1 MIVSWFDQTLISN
14 NAAAATTS
22 IEIVPVILNYR
33 HIQQTAQEKIVET
46 NRTKR
51 MFTTKETI
59 LRRNFEKLLLISN
72 ELEFVQ
78 TSSIKQAA
86 IAFQ

>member
-33 HIQQTAQEKIVET
+33 HIQQTAQEK
-46 NRTKR
+46 NRGNKSNKTDVYNKR
-51 MFTTKETI
+51 DNFKEEFRKITI
-59 LRRNFEKLLLISN
+59 NLK
-72 ELEFVQ
+72 
-78 TSSIKQAA
+78 
-86 IAFQ
+86 